1 MLRDLVPCGLVLLAA
16 SALAGGASHA
26 APPDPREMARLALT
40 RYSQFPPD
48 ADIMNPR
55 YYGPAIALAA
65 MYEVRS

>member
-1 MLRDLVPCGLVLLAA
+1 
-16 SALAGGASHA
+16 
-26 APPDPREMARLALT
+26 MARLALT